1 MIHDTILRTI
11 GRTPL
16 VRINRLTAPGDAE
29 VIAKLELFNPGGSV
43 KDRVALAMIEDA
55 ERDGKLPPGGTIV
68 EPTSGN
74 TGIGLA
80 MVAAVRGYQVTLVMP
95 ETMSVERRALLA
107 HLGARI
113 VLTPGEEGMAGAV
126 AEARRLTA
134 EQGAFMPQQFAN
146 AANPRVHRQT
156 TAQEIISDLEGQR
169 PDVFVAGVGT
179 GGTVAGAG
187 RALKE
192 AFPGMTVIAVEPAS
206 SPVLSGGKA
215 GPHGIQGIGAGFVP
229 DVYDRDIVDEIV
241 TVIDE
246 QALQTARRLAREE
259 GILAGISSGAAL
271 FAALKMAGR
280 AGKDRLVLTIL
291 PDAAERY
298 LSTELFGRS

>member
-29 VIAKLELFNPGGSV
+29 VIAKLEFFNPGGSV

-80 MVAAVRGYQVTLVMP
+80 MVAAVRGYRVILVMP
-95 ETMSVERRALLA
+95 ETMSVERRALLE

-126 AEARRLTA
+126 AEARRLTG
-134 EQGAFMPQQFAN
+134 QHGAFMPQQFAN

-192 AFPGMTVIAVEPAS
+192 AFPGMTVVAVEPAS